1 MNEDVFH
8 GEIADHYREG
18 DVIYHVLKD
27 DVIIYDLDAAKQ
39 FLSERLSFANGKD
52 YAMIFNCN
60 NMKTAN
66 MEAQKFDATDEA
78 LQGLTMMAVIVQSK
92 IQQVLG
98 NIYMMMQKPKVQ
110 TKLFTNKEDAKKWV
124 EKQKHSLAA

>member
-1 MNEDVFH
+1 
-8 GEIADHYREG
+8 
-18 DVIYHVLKD
+18 
-27 DVIIYDLDAAKQ
+27 
-39 FLSERLSFANGKD
+39 
-52 YAMIFNCN
+52 
-60 NMKTAN
+60 MKTAN